1 MHFELSVSALL
12 RQSGSQDQLKTVTV
26 TARKFGVRPLV
37 MFMDSVVMFMDSE
50 LAVVVRLRRLRHR
63 PDSQ

>member
-12 RQSGSQDQLKTVTV
+12 RQSGSQDQLETVTV
-26 TARKFGVRPLV
+26 TARKFDVRPLV
-37 MFMDSVVMFMDSE
+37 MFVDSE

>member
-37 MFMDSVVMFMDSE
+37 MFMDSE

>member
-12 RQSGSQDQLKTVTV
+12 RQSGSQDQLETVTV
-26 TARKFGVRPLV
+26 TARKFGVRPL
-37 MFMDSVVMFMDSE
+37 VMFMDSE